1 MVSKD
6 KAVWEGTLK
15 AGNSRSCS
23 LVRWSTNLI
32 DTFVPGKV
40 QVDILAIFAVFERVN
55 IWLGKNS
62 FRESMEECIASLVE
76 VHFVAWANGA
86 ARLGGL
92 GE

>member
-1 MVSKD
+1 M
-6 KAVWEGTLK
+6 
-15 AGNSRSCS
+15 
-23 LVRWSTNLI
+23 RWSTNLI

-76 VHFVAWANGA
+76 VIC
-86 ARLGGL
+86 L
-92 GE
+92 GEWGSKAGWAG